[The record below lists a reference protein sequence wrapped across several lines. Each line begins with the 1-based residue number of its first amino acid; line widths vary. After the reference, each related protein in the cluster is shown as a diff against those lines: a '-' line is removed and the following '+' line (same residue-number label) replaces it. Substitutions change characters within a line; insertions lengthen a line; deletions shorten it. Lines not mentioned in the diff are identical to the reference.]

1 MKDHVDFVVGQWS
14 SAMPELDASSMKI
27 FGRMLRLMKHL
38 GKEWGEAMAQFGF
51 REGEFD
57 VLATL
62 RRAGEPYCLSPTELY
77 KSLLITSGAM
87 TNRVNHLERQG
98 LIQRVAD
105 RADKRSTLVSL
116 TPHGKDLIERA
127 LIVHTQ
133 TQNALLKNLSDAQR
147 AQLESLLRE
156 LLLAFPPEE
165 RGDKPLSDDNK
176 NLHD

>member
-1 MKDHVDFVVGQWS
+1 MKDHVDFVVEQWR

-38 GKEWGEAMAQFGF
+38 GKERAQAMAQFGF

-87 TNRVNHLERQG
+87 TNRLNHLEKQG
-98 LIQRVAD
+98 LIQRIAD

-116 TPHGKDLIERA
+116 TPHGKELIERA
-127 LIVHTQ
+127 LVVHTQ
-133 TQNALLKNLSDAQR
+133 TQNALLKNVSNDER
-147 AQLESLLRE
+147 AQLESILRA
-156 LLLAFPPEE
+156 LLLTFPPEE
-165 RGDKPLSDDNK
+165 LSDK
-176 NLHD
+176 

>member
-14 SAMPELDASSMKI
+14 RAMPELDASSMKI

-38 GKEWGEAMAQFGF
+38 GKQRAQAMAQFGF

-62 RRAGEPYCLSPTELY
+62 RRAGESYCLSPTQLY

-87 TNRVNHLERQG
+87 TNRLSHLEQQG
-98 LIQRVAD
+98 LIRRIAD
-105 RADKRSTLVSL
+105 PDDKRSTLVSL
-116 TPHGKDLIERA
+116 TPQGQERIEQA

-133 TQNALLKNLSDAQR
+133 TQNALLNSLSDAQR

-156 LLLAFPPEE
+156 LLLTFPPEDL
-165 RGDKPLSDDNK
+165 GDKSPSADNT
-176 NLHD
+176 NTA